1 MNINYLNKKM
11 ERRNMVMRAAVIAI
25 AAVLLILCATAPTF
39 AASSGDL
46 QTGKNF
52 GEWALDQIWY
62 LALAVCAFMIVR
74 FLIKKAWVQMV
85 IFIVLGA
92 LCLFLISSPE
102 SLKGIGEKL
111 FNMI

>member
-1 MNINYLNKKM
+1 MNINCLNKRM
-11 ERRNMVMRAAVIAI
+11 EKRNLLIRVTVIAMI
-25 AAVLLILCATAPTF
+25 AVLLLLCMTMPAF
-39 AASSGDL
+39 AADGGL

-62 LALAVCAFMIVR
+62 VALAVCAFMIVR
-74 FLIKKAWVQMV
+74 FLIKKAWVQMA

-102 SLKGIGEKL
+102 SLKAVGEKL
-111 FNMI
+111 FKMI

>member
-11 ERRNMVMRAAVIAI
+11 ERKNMIMRMAVVFI
-25 AAVLLILCATAPTF
+25 AAALLILCMTAPAF
-39 AASSGDL
+39 AASGEL

-62 LALAVCAFMIVR
+62 IALAVCAFMIVR

-85 IFIVLGA
+85 LFIVLGA
-92 LCLFLISSPE
+92 LCLFLIASPE

>member
-1 MNINYLNKKM
+1 MNINYLNKRM
-11 ERRNMVMRAAVIAI
+11 ERRNLILRAAAI
-25 AAVLLILCATAPTF
+25 AVIAVLLILCMTSPVF
-39 AASSGDL
+39 AADGNL

-62 LALAVCAFMIVR
+62 IALAVCAFMIVR
-74 FLIKKAWVQMV
+74 FLIKKAWVQMAL
-85 IFIVLGA
+85 FIVLGA

>member
-11 ERRNMVMRAAVIAI
+11 ERKNMIMRMAVVFI
-25 AAVLLILCATAPTF
+25 AAALLILCMTAPAF
-39 AASSGDL
+39 AASGEL

-62 LALAVCAFMIVR
+62 IALAVCAFMIVR

-85 IFIVLGA
+85 LFIGFSGVFEGHWGKA
-92 LCLFLISSPE
+92 V
-102 SLKGIGEKL
+102 
-111 FNMI
+111 

>member
-11 ERRNMVMRAAVIAI
+11 EQKNLIVKVAVILLI
-25 AAVLLILCATAPTF
+25 AGVLLMCMTSSAF
-39 AASSGDL
+39 AAAGEL

-52 GEWALDQIWY
+52 GEWAVEQVWY
-62 LALAVCAFMIVR
+62 IGLAVCAVMIIR
-74 FLIKKAWVQMV
+74 FLAKKAWVQMA

-92 LCLFLISSPE
+92 LCLYLISSPE

-111 FNMI
+111 FRMI